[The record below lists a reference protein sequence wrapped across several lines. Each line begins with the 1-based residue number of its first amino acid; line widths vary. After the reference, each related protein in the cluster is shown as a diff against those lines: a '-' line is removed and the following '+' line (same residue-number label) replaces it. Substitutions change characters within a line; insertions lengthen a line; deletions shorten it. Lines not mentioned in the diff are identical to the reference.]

1 MVRRSGV
8 SEHGGGW
15 MWNRHPDCA
24 KKVSEQVSLD
34 REPKD
39 TLGHQLC
46 IAVFLGGSGDKAETQ
61 GRESLAQR
69 ASDHLLLMCCQV
81 LFPVGL
87 SGFTN
92 NTVHKLTQRSSCI
105 LGTLA
110 CRLQWIARRH
120 RKSQNNYDLFL
131 PPGSQF
137 S

>member
-1 MVRRSGV
+1 
-8 SEHGGGW
+8 

-34 REPKD
+34 REPRD

-46 IAVFLGGSGDKAETQ
+46 IAVFLGGSGDKTKIQ

-69 ASDHLLLMCCQV
+69 ASDHLLLMSCPV

-92 NTVHKLTQRSSCI
+92 NTVHLLHTRDAS
-105 LGTLA
+105 
-110 CRLQWIARRH
+110 
-120 RKSQNNYDLFL
+120 F
-131 PPGSQF
+131 
-137 S
+137 